1 MKLCLFVELFKW
13 FRVEIITWNTFKNI
27 WIHIFKCQGCCCFV
41 VLRLISLIVWDEIL
55 LFSLLFPNKESM
67 ITSIKYNILITL
79 HATRWLGDSDHLPRP
94 LPGRLVS
101 SENEQIKNW
110 NNVSVSASLEPFD
123 SWRFALA
130 PPLSL
135 LWVRRG
141 EEIGDA
147 SRYRVTFI
155 CQFTGY

>member
-1 MKLCLFVELFKW
+1 MRHDDLATVTTCPAPPQAALFL
-13 FRVEIITWNTFKNI
+13 
-27 WIHIFKCQGCCCFV
+27 
-41 VLRLISLIVWDEIL
+41 
-55 LFSLLFPNKESM
+55 
-67 ITSIKYNILITL
+67 
-79 HATRWLGDSDHLPRP
+79 
-94 LPGRLVS
+94 

-130 PPLSL
+130 PPLSM